1 MLIPQQLITGS
12 WYQWSG
18 TAHMKKEATHFPKT
32 GFFNPVFVVFIPC
45 TTLMN
50 QKAIPFKW
58 RIIWV
63 KG

>member
-1 MLIPQQLITGS
+1 MEKHTPFFTKN
-12 WYQWSG
+12 
-18 TAHMKKEATHFPKT
+18 AV
-32 GFFNPVFVVFIPC
+32 FNPVFVVFIPR

-58 RIIWV
+58 RIVSV